1 MRVFT
6 KHNGTI
12 IHFWGTETIKGVAVL
27 NLLDFTPEGRPD
39 RDTPPQKF
47 RSKFLEKNY
56 LSNGVARPALATPA
70 TSQRRFVSGTLA
82 LGLMRRH
89 SRIH

>member
-47 RSKFLEKNY
+47 RSKFLEK
-56 LSNGVARPALATPA
+56 T
-70 TSQRRFVSGTLA
+70 
-82 LGLMRRH
+82 
-89 SRIH
+89 I